1 MVVNIDESGSQSQAG
16 GVDYVIALRWFD
28 VPDLVDFA
36 ILNAYISSNPGSARA
51 IDDIGIFEDSRSRL
65 RETIHRNSDEKSD
78 RCDHFRKFFLA
89 TDHVTEMIMKVSF
102 RVHPTTYGF
111 DVKRIKKL
119 KSKDCLMER
128 KVLNEKQFE
137 GRSAIVT
144 GGTRGIGKAIVLEL
158 ARHGANVAFNFSKSA
173 DEADAL
179 KKDIESLGAKVYS
192 AQCDVAN
199 TSAAA
204 EFVNHVKETFGTVD
218 FLVNNAGIT
227 RDQLILR
234 MKEEDWDSVIDTN
247 LKGAW
252 NFSKAAVRPMMRNE
266 NGGSILNISS
276 ISGVVGMLGQ
286 SNYSASKAGMIGL
299 TKSLAKEIASRKIT
313 VNALALGLIET
324 DMASE
329 MNDEYREKILAQIPL
344 GRLGTVREVAEL
356 ACFMLSP
363 SAAYISGQVIQADG
377 GLAM

>member
-1 MVVNIDESGSQSQAG
+1 MS
-16 GVDYVIALRWFD
+16 
-28 VPDLVDFA
+28 
-36 ILNAYISSNPGSARA
+36 
-51 IDDIGIFEDSRSRL
+51 
-65 RETIHRNSDEKSD
+65 
-78 RCDHFRKFFLA
+78 
-89 TDHVTEMIMKVSF
+89 
-102 RVHPTTYGF
+102 
-111 DVKRIKKL
+111 
-119 KSKDCLMER
+119 
-128 KVLNEKQFE
+128 EKQFE

-158 ARHGANVAFNFSKSA
+158 ARRGCNVAFNYSKSA
-173 DEADAL
+173 DEAEKL
-179 KKDIESLGAKVYS
+179 KSEVDGFGVHAYV

-199 TSAAA
+199 TEASA
-204 EFVNHVKETFGTVD
+204 EFVKASAAQLGTID
-218 FLVNNAGIT
+218 FLINNAGIT

-234 MKEEDWDSVIDTN
+234 MKEDDWDAVIDTN

-252 NFSKAAVRPMMRNE
+252 NFSKAVLRPMMKNQ
-266 NGGSILNISS
+266 NGGSILNIAS

-324 DMASE
+324 EMATE
-329 MNDEYREKILAQIPL
+329 MNAEYREKILAQIPL
-344 GRLGTVREVAEL
+344 GRLGNVQEVAEI

-363 SAAYISGQVIQADG
+363 SAAYITGQVIQPDG

>member
-1 MVVNIDESGSQSQAG
+1 LS
-16 GVDYVIALRWFD
+16 
-28 VPDLVDFA
+28 
-36 ILNAYISSNPGSARA
+36 
-51 IDDIGIFEDSRSRL
+51 
-65 RETIHRNSDEKSD
+65 
-78 RCDHFRKFFLA
+78 
-89 TDHVTEMIMKVSF
+89 
-102 RVHPTTYGF
+102 
-111 DVKRIKKL
+111 
-119 KSKDCLMER
+119 
-128 KVLNEKQFE
+128 EKQFI

-144 GGTRGIGKAIVLEL
+144 GGTRGIGKAISLEL
-158 ARHGANVAFNFSKSA
+158 ARRGANVAFNYSKSA
-173 DEADAL
+173 DEAETL
-179 KKDIESLGAKVYS
+179 KAEIEKLGVMAHA

-199 TSAAA
+199 TEAAA
-204 EFVNHVKETFGTVD
+204 EFVGQVKDAFGTVD

-299 TKSLAKEIASRKIT
+299 TKSLAKEVASRNIN

-329 MNDEYREKILAQIPL
+329 MNDEHREKILAQIPL
-344 GRLGTVREVAEL
+344 GRLGNVWEVAEL
-356 ACFMLSP
+356 ACFMLSA
-363 SAAYISGQVIQADG
+363 SAAYITGQVIQADG